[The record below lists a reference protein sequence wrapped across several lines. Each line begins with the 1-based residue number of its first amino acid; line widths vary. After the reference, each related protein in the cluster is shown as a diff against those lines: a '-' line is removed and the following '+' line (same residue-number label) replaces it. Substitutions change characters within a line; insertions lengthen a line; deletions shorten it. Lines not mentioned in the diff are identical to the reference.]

1 MSRYCSIVLKA
12 LPFVFTQKEPTTAKT
27 ATTASGKKKPVA
39 RLGGLFDQGDNEDD
53 EDLFG
58 ASNFG
63 LGFSKPSK
71 TKTTAQPAKV
81 TLYNLFQW

>member
-1 MSRYCSIVLKA
+1 MYSFSL
-12 LPFVFTQKEPTTAKT
+12 TQKAPTTAKP

-39 RLGGLFDQGDNEDD
+39 RLGGLFDQGDSEDD

-71 TKTTAQPAKV
+71 TKTTEHPAKV
-81 TLYNLFQW
+81 TLYNRYAMVTCIYRT